1 MANIEIDVDAIKNE
15 VGALTKEQLE
25 EQVLKLRTRQKI
37 QQKRNYGSDKQ
48 KEYQLKQRE
57 KRAQLIARAKELGI
71 FDEIDKAANEA
82 AEEKL
87 AEEADASEDAA

>member
-1 MANIEIDVDAIKNE
+1 MANIEIDVDAIKSE
-15 VGALTKEQLE
+15 VSALSKEQLE

-57 KRAQLIARAKELGI
+57 KRSLLIARAKELGI
-71 FDEIDKAANEA
+71 FDEIDRKANEA

-87 AEEADASEDAA
+87 AEETADEDAA